1 MRSIGGAVMTQDTTT
16 TPNRA
21 LDAAS
26 ARAEGEASPAAPY
39 DPDNDVTASEPF
51 DVMDFIRVI
60 HRERDAS

>member
-1 MRSIGGAVMTQDTTT
+1 MVRFPRQPPRRRP
-16 TPNRA
+16 PNRA
-21 LDAAS
+21 FDIAS

-51 DVMDFIRVI
+51 DVVDFIRLI

>member
-1 MRSIGGAVMTQDTTT
+1 MTYDAMTR
-16 TPNRA
+16 PNRA

-51 DVMDFIRVI
+51 DVMDFIRLI